1 MVEIVLWVRS
11 KVAGVGA
18 RGGIAGSGAVC
29 SGDRVQR
36 LVDVI
41 EDTAVVVAMR
51 RRRRWMQTHRR

>member
-18 RGGIAGSGAVC
+18 RGGIVGSGAVGG
-29 SGDRVQR
+29 GDRVQR

-41 EDTAVVVAMR
+41 EDVVMR
-51 RRRRWMQTHRR
+51 RQQQWMETHRR

>member
-18 RGGIAGSGAVC
+18 RGGIVGSGAVGG
-29 SGDRVQR
+29 GDRVQR

-41 EDTAVVVAMR
+41 EDTVMR
-51 RRRRWMQTHRR
+51 RQQQWMETHRR